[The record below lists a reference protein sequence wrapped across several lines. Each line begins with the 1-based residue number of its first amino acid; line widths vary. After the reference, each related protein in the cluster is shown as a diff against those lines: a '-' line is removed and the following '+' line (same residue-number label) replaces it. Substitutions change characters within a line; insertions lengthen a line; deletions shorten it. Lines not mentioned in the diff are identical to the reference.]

1 VMQARVFPTCPSVL
15 RELGDRQ
22 RLRMLTAVGTPK
34 DSQAQPSATP
44 TLTYGEGELLTYM
57 LGPDLDRLFSPKDR
71 QVGAPRL
78 ASPPKVCETS
88 PSRQPLILKVIVDEA
103 TPLPG
108 SSARRHGWP
117 RRPDFVD
124 LGPKASRAGS
134 TLTFKI
140 SARRLLYDGSLP
152 RTP

>member
-1 VMQARVFPTCPSVL
+1 
-15 RELGDRQ
+15 
-22 RLRMLTAVGTPK
+22 
-34 DSQAQPSATP
+34 
-44 TLTYGEGELLTYM
+44 M

-103 TPLPG
+103 TPPPG
-108 SSARRHGWP
+108 SSARRYGWP
-117 RRPDFVD
+117 GTPDFVD
-124 LGPKASRAGS
+124 LGPKASCAGS

-140 SARRLLYDGSLP
+140 SDRQLLYHGSP
-152 RTP
+152 PPTP

>member
-1 VMQARVFPTCPSVL
+1 
-15 RELGDRQ
+15 
-22 RLRMLTAVGTPK
+22 MLTANVDTPK

-88 PSRQPLILKVIVDEA
+88 PSRRPLILKVIVDEA

-108 SSARRHGWP
+108 TRPGGMVGPAGQTLLILDLRLHVPAP
-117 RRPDFVD
+117 R
-124 LGPKASRAGS
+124 
-134 TLTFKI
+134 
-140 SARRLLYDGSLP
+140 
-152 RTP
+152 

>member
-1 VMQARVFPTCPSVL
+1 VPSVL

-22 RLRMLTAVGTPK
+22 RLRILTAKVGTPK

-44 TLTYGEGELLTYM
+44 TLTYGEGELLTYT
-57 LGPDLDRLFSPKDR
+57 LGPDLDPLFSPEDR

-88 PSRQPLILKVIVDEA
+88 PSRRPLILKVIVDEA
-103 TPLPG
+103 TPPPG
-108 SSARRHGWP
+108 SSARRYGWP
-117 RRPDFVD
+117 GTPDFVD
-124 LGPKASRAGS
+124 LGPKASCAGS

-140 SARRLLYDGSLP
+140 SDRQLLYHGSP
-152 RTP
+152 PPTP

>member
-1 VMQARVFPTCPSVL
+1 VPPPVL

-22 RLRMLTAVGTPK
+22 RLRMLTANVDTPK

-57 LGPDLDRLFSPKDR
+57 LGPDLDQLFSPQEG

-78 ASPPKVCETS
+78 ASPPNVCETS
-88 PSRQPLILKVIVDEA
+88 PSRQPLILKVIIDEA
-103 TPLPG
+103 TPPPA

-117 RRPDFVD
+117 GDQTLLILD
-124 LGPKASRAGS
+124 L
-134 TLTFKI
+134 
-140 SARRLLYDGSLP
+140 RLHVPAP
-152 RTP
+152 R